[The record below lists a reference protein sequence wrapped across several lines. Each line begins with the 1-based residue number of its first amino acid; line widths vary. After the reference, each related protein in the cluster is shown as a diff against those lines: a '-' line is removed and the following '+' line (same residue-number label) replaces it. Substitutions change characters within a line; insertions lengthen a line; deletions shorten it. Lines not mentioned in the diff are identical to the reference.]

1 LKLSYLLKRLLSAIP
16 VLFIVSL
23 LSFFFIHMVPG
34 NPAIALLGPNATPN
48 EIESLKLE
56 MGLDKPLPLQ
66 YAAWLGKMLSGDM
79 GNSILSGRPIF
90 ESITQRLPHT
100 LVLAFLSILFSISI
114 AIPIGIIA
122 AVKQNT
128 LVDRVV
134 MFLALVGVSVPSFWL
149 GILGII
155 VFAVTLQWI
164 PAAGYVSVF
173 ENPLTGLRYMAMPS
187 ISLGLVL
194 AAVSTRMTRASMLET
209 LRQDYIR
216 TARAKGLGKWAAI
229 LKHGV
234 KNALIPVITVIGV
247 DFGWLLGG
255 TVVIETVFGIPG
267 MGRLVVYGI
276 MNRDYPVIQGVI
288 LYMAVIYML
297 VNLMVDIM
305 VIFLNPRIKT

>member
-1 LKLSYLLKRLLSAIP
+1 MIP
-16 VLFIVSL
+16 GDPS
-23 LSFFFIHMVPG
+23 M
-34 NPAIALLGPNATPN
+34 ALLGPNATPN
-48 EIESLKLE
+48 EIGNLKLE

-66 YAAWLGKMLSGDM
+66 YATWLGKMLTGDM

-90 ESITQRLPHT
+90 KSIAQRLPHT
-100 LVLAFLSILFSISI
+100 MVLAFLSILFSISI

-128 LVDRVV
+128 IIDRVV

-155 VFAVTLQWI
+155 LFAVTLQWI

-173 ENPLTGLRYMAMPS
+173 ENTLIGLKYMALPS

-267 MGRLVVYGI
+267 MGRFMVYGI

-288 LYMAVIYML
+288 LYMAIIYML
-297 VNLMVDIM
+297 VNLIVDIM

>member
-1 LKLSYLLKRLLSAIP
+1 M
-16 VLFIVSL
+16 VSL
-23 LSFFFIHMVPG
+23 LSFFFIHMIPG
-34 NPAIALLGPNATPN
+34 DPSMALLGPNATPN
-48 EIESLKLE
+48 EIGNLKLE

-66 YAAWLGKMLSGDM
+66 YATWLGKMLTGDM

-90 ESITQRLPHT
+90 KSIAQRLPHT
-100 LVLAFLSILFSISI
+100 MVLAFLSILFSISI

-128 LVDRVV
+128 IIDRVV

-155 VFAVTLQWI
+155 LFAVTLQWI

-173 ENPLTGLRYMAMPS
+173 ENTLIGLKYMALPS

-267 MGRLVVYGI
+267 MGRFMVYGI

-288 LYMAVIYML
+288 LYMAIIYML
-297 VNLMVDIM
+297 VNLIVDIM

>member
-23 LSFFFIHMVPG
+23 LSFFFIHMIPG

-66 YAAWLGKMLSGDM
+66 YAAWLGKMLTGDM

-90 ESITQRLPHT
+90 DSITQRLPHT

-128 LVDRVV
+128 IIDRVV

-173 ENPLTGLRYMAMPS
+173 EDFLTGLRYMAMPS

-297 VNLMVDIM
+297 VNLIVDIM